1 MCRGEGRRVRA
12 SGNSGHAVAPT
23 CHSPVAYVQ
32 ILELLLLALASM
44 VWPALLAV
52 VLVAL
57 VSPRP
62 VRLLS
67 FFLAG
72 SLLTTV
78 TIGAVIVFLLR
89 GSSLMGDGHPMFS
102 PVVDLVAGASALVLA
117 FALRRRTRPTR
128 PDPPSAPGAQSW
140 YERTVSRGGPLAF
153 AVGVVLNV
161 FPGVFPFVAMKD
173 IAALDYS
180 TAATFGLIV
189 GFYLVMFLPAEVPL
203 VAYLVAP
210 SRTTEVVADLR
221 EWLGRN
227 GRTVAVAALTVAGIY
242 LLIRGALKA

>member
-1 MCRGEGRRVRA
+1 
-12 SGNSGHAVAPT
+12 
-23 CHSPVAYVQ
+23 VQ
-32 ILELLLLALASM
+32 LAEVFLLALASM

-78 TIGAVIVFLLR
+78 VIGVVIVFVLR
-89 GSSLMGDGHPMFS
+89 DSSLLSDSRRTFGPA
-102 PVVDLVAGASALVLA
+102 VDLVAGAAALLLA
-117 FALRRRTRPTR
+117 FVLGRHPRTAREKPSRP
-128 PDPPSAPGAQSW
+128 SW

-153 AVGVVLNV
+153 AVGVALNV
-161 FPGVFPFVAMKD
+161 FPGLFPFVAMKD
-173 IAALDYS
+173 IAQLDYS
-180 TAATFGLIV
+180 TAATVALIV

-203 VAYLVAP
+203 ASYLVAP
-210 SRTTEVVADLR
+210 AQTSEVVGQLR
-221 EWLGRN
+221 GWLERN
-227 GRTVAVAALTVAGIY
+227 GRRVAVIALAIVGTS
-242 LLIRGALKA
+242 LLLRGAFGV